1 MKKFTNRG
9 FTLIELLVVIAIIGI
24 LASVV
29 LVSLN
34 SARNKGKDARITSNV
49 HQIRLQ
55 IESEA
60 NNNGSYAIGCLTAA
74 ANTLSSTGNCNT
86 LKADALANGG
96 TVAVKTNP
104 TTGSSLTSYT
114 AYAVYS
120 NLTSGGYYCEDST
133 GLTANLAAVPS
144 SYTCQ

>member
-49 HQIRLQ
+49 HQVRLQ

-60 NNNGSYAIGCLTAA
+60 NNNGSYGIGCLAAA
-74 ANTLSSTGNCNT
+74 ANTIATTGNCDT
-86 LKADALANGG
+86 LADDASTNGG
-96 TVAVKTNP
+96 TVEVKTTP
-104 TTGSSLTSYT
+104 SSGSSNTSYT

-120 NLTSGGYYCEDST
+120 NLTSGGFYCEDST
-133 GLTANLAAVPS
+133 GLTATLAAEPS
-144 SYTCQ
+144 ASACQ